1 MADENQSPET
11 ESSKE
16 DLKALK
22 DMLKIVEAYRALDPT
37 NKAWVR
43 DRMLQIDQKS
53 TPAAG

>member
-1 MADENQSPET
+1 MADENQSPD

-16 DLKALK
+16 DLKSLK
-22 DMLKIVEAYRALDPT
+22 DMLKIVESYRALDST

-43 DRMLQIDQKS
+43 DRINQIDQKS